1 MPGNPLTDPNWAEE
15 MTDTVVRTVDAVRDK
30 TTVPVIYA
38 ARGLVF
44 GIVAAFLGVFVLV
57 LVILGLLRGT
67 QALLD
72 IWVTQARAV
81 YLSYLIV
88 GGAICLAGLV
98 IFRKRNA
105 HV

>member
-1 MPGNPLTDPNWAEE
+1 MPGNPLTDPNWADE
-15 MTDTVVRTVDAVRDK
+15 MTGTVVRTIDAVRDR

-57 LVILGLLRGT
+57 LLILGLLRGT
-67 QALLD
+67 QSLLD
-72 IWVTQARAV
+72 IWVSQERAV

-88 GGAICLAGLV
+88 GGLICIAGLIV
-98 IFRKRNA
+98 FRKRNA
-105 HV
+105 QP

>member
-1 MPGNPLTDPNWAEE
+1 MPGNPLTDPNWADE
-15 MTDTVVRTVDAVRDK
+15 MTDTVVRTIDAVRDK

-57 LVILGLLRGT
+57 LLILGLLRGT

-72 IWVTQARAV
+72 IWVSQARAV

-88 GGAICLAGLV
+88 GSVICIAGLIV
-98 IFRKRNA
+98 FRKRNA
-105 HV
+105 QA